1 MLNETAFLK
10 VYVIDVYYSNQ
21 NESNKKLLMN
31 LDGSNWKLCDLN
43 GVEEMII
50 NINVVVPPYPVE
62 AVIDDNGMK
71 YIGIDQTHLEEI
83 IEQDKEYCRNARYL
97 ALAIIVSIILSVIF
111 GVISFNNRGYG
122 GNVDAFQ
129 YGMLLEILSVSTV
142 VICGLFF
149 YLLYFKVLMK
159 IRKNKK
165 RLLKDVSLEIN
176 GLGKYICV
184 YTSNDEMKSSN
195 YLEGI
200 VMSYKQIFKLIINSN
215 IDIFNDSDILNGIV
229 INPYSDNLI
238 ITINKKKQ

>member
-1 MLNETAFLK
+1 
-10 VYVIDVYYSNQ
+10 
-21 NESNKKLLMN
+21 
-31 LDGSNWKLCDLN
+31 
-43 GVEEMII
+43 
-50 NINVVVPPYPVE
+50 
-62 AVIDDNGMK
+62 MK

-159 IRKNKK
+159 IRKTK
-165 RLLKDVSLEIN
+165 RD
-176 GLGKYICV
+176 Y
-184 YTSNDEMKSSN
+184 
-195 YLEGI
+195 
-200 VMSYKQIFKLIINSN
+200 
-215 IDIFNDSDILNGIV
+215 
-229 INPYSDNLI
+229 
-238 ITINKKKQ
+238 